1 MLTRLGMLRGV
12 WHKSSIFWG
21 VHLFSIS
28 ILYIKV
34 MIGQKLY
41 FKVNKTALYY

>member
-1 MLTRLGMLRGV
+1 MLTRLVYAEKGLAQSR
-12 WHKSSIFWG
+12 IFGG

-28 ILYIKV
+28 ILYVKV